1 MCVCVWLCREL
12 EMVLEADRVEWRHT
26 FFSCENPGVSL
37 SLSVGLDASSIP
49 IRQLPNIRGLQ
60 RGGIG
65 NMREGRDF
73 PILWEDI
80 LLATLLLLL
89 EQPAQHQVNPPWIF
103 ISWNLL
109 IYSVRREAYLLHTVP
124 ISKPLSLSLSHS
136 FLLWNFLQQ
145 RPDRF
150 LTSHLAFPFTRL
162 YNNIPSIQPHQWRF
176 LAISHYSTR
185 RLMTALHNYKL
196 LVTWYSN
203 IRMFQYYGQFFLQP
217 QLQLQEERKLSI
229 T

>member
-1 MCVCVWLCREL
+1 
-12 EMVLEADRVEWRHT
+12 
-26 FFSCENPGVSL
+26 
-37 SLSVGLDASSIP
+37 
-49 IRQLPNIRGLQ
+49 
-60 RGGIG
+60 
-65 NMREGRDF
+65 MRKGRDF

-109 IYSVRREAYLLHTVP
+109 IYSVRREPYLLHTLR
-124 ISKPLSLSLSHS
+124 IAKPLSHS

-150 LTSHLAFPFTRL
+150 LTSLLAFPFTRL
-162 YNNIPSIQPHQWRF
+162 YNNIPPTQPHQWRF

-185 RLMTALHNYKL
+185 RLMTALHKYKL
-196 LVTWYSN
+196 LATCHSN
-203 IRMFQYYGQFFLQP
+203 IRMFQYSRAPPLP
-217 QLQLQEERKLSI
+217 LSPFVPLLYEKNRLYYHSYEYRHL
-229 T
+229 TVLCCLM